1 MLATIFTAFFACA
14 ETDGTA
20 RAVTPEIKTP
30 VSVRGTVTDVFFD
43 PVDTAFVFLVL
54 DRGGHISYISAQT
67 SDAAA
72 TLKSF
77 QPFIGREVVVS
88 GLEFEV
94 PPKRNR
100 TVMKRQIGIN
110 SATDISF
117 ADKSEKD
124 PFAVPALDDKSLS
137 LDSIQSAGPRKA
149 VGRVIARWSKN
160 RVIIK
165 KTNGDTLMAEF
176 RDGIPL
182 PNMGE
187 TIEVSGTPETD
198 LYRIHLL
205 RAVWR
210 KSEIA
215 RGNTAAHETAAT
227 SKETPIKSLF
237 WLYGRYII
245 YPKFYGQLLTVK
257 GTLKD
262 YIADET
268 GERRLLLAADGF
280 SVQIDCSNARES
292 ISGIEVGSVVSA
304 TGVCVLE
311 SDFWRPSAPLPK
323 IKSLFL
329 AARSNADIVVLRRP
343 PWWTPARLLIAI
355 GTLGVLAVTV
365 LIWNILLKKVSDRK
379 GRDLAAARFANS
391 VSELKV
397 RERTRLATELHDS
410 VVQNLTGAI
419 MKLRAADKMFESN
432 PAASRK
438 QLSLAVKTL
447 DSCRDETRNCIWD
460 LRNQALD
467 EPVMDRVL
475 VRTLAPHAGDAKLTV
490 RFAVPRDRLTDN
502 TAHAIICIIRKLV
515 INAVRHGKAKAI
527 QVAGCIDGE
536 RLLFSVKSDGCGF
549 DPATC
554 LGPDDGHFGL
564 QGVQERLE
572 AIGGEIAIVSAPGAG
587 TAISASIAMAKED
600 RQ

>member
-1 MLATIFTAFFACA
+1 MLVTIFTAFFAYA
-14 ETDGTA
+14 KADGT
-20 RAVTPEIKTP
+20 VCTVMPEIKTP

-54 DRGGHISYISAQT
+54 DRGGHISYITSRT

-124 PFAVPALDDKSLS
+124 SFAVPALDVKPLS
-137 LDSIQSAGPRKA
+137 LDSIQSAGHRKA

-160 RVIIK
+160 RVIVKNID
-165 KTNGDTLMAEF
+165 GDTLMAEF

-182 PNMGE
+182 PGMGE
-187 TIEVSGTPETD
+187 MIEVSGTPETD

-210 KSEIA
+210 KAVADCGEC
-215 RGNTAAHETAAT
+215 AAT
-227 SKETPIKSLF
+227 KDTDTPKEMPMKSLF
-237 WLYGRYII
+237 WLYDRYII
-245 YPKFYGQLLTVK
+245 DPKFYGQLLTVK
-257 GTLKD
+257 GTLRD
-262 YIADET
+262 FIADET

-292 ISGIEVGSVVSA
+292 ISDIEVGSVVSA

-311 SDFWRPSAPLPK
+311 SDFWRPSAPFPK

-355 GTLGVLAVTV
+355 GTLAVFAVAV

-410 VVQNLTGAI
+410 VVQILTGAI

-490 RFAVPRDRLTDN
+490 RFAVPRNRLTDN
-502 TAHAIICIIRKLV
+502 TAHAIICIIRELV

-536 RLLFSVKSDGCGF
+536 RLLFSVKDDGCGF
-549 DPATC
+549 DPMTR
-554 LGPDDGHFGL
+554 LGSDDGHFGL
-564 QGVQERLE
+564 QGVQERIE
-572 AIGGEIAIVSAPGAG
+572 SIGGKVTIVSAPGRG
-587 TAISASIAMAKED
+587 TKISASITMAKEG

>member
-1 MLATIFTAFFACA
+1 MLATIFAAFFACA
-14 ETDGTA
+14 ETDGTV
-20 RAVTPEIKTP
+20 RTVTPEIKTP

-124 PFAVPALDDKSLS
+124 PFAVPALDVKSLS

-160 RVIIK
+160 RVIVKNIA
-165 KTNGDTLMAEF
+165 GDTLMAEF
-176 RDGIPL
+176 RDGVPL
-182 PNMGE
+182 PGMGE
-187 TIEVSGTPETD
+187 MIEVSGTPETD

-210 KSEIA
+210 KAVADCGEC
-215 RGNTAAHETAAT
+215 AAT
-227 SKETPIKSLF
+227 KDTDTPKQTPMKSLF
-237 WLYGRYII
+237 WLNGRYII

-292 ISGIEVGSVVSA
+292 ISDIEVGSVVSA

-311 SDFWRPSAPLPK
+311 SDFWRPSAPFPK

-355 GTLGVLAVTV
+355 GTLAVFAVAV
-365 LIWNILLKKVSDRK
+365 LIWNILLKKISDRK

-410 VVQNLTGAI
+410 VVQILTGAI

-432 PAASRK
+432 PVSSRK
-438 QLSLAVKTL
+438 QLSLAMKTL
-447 DSCRDETRNCIWD
+447 DSCRNETRNCIWD

-475 VRTLAPHAGDAKLTV
+475 VRTLAPHSEDARLTV
-490 RFAVPRDRLTDN
+490 RFAVPRNRLTDN
-502 TAHAIICIIRKLV
+502 TAHAIICIIRELV
-515 INAVRHGKAKAI
+515 INAVRHGKAKNI

-536 RLLFSVKSDGCGF
+536 RLLFSVKDDGCGF
-549 DPATC
+549 DPAAR
-554 LGPDDGHFGL
+554 LGSDDGHFGL
-564 QGVQERLE
+564 QGVQERIE
-572 AIGGEIAIVSAPGAG
+572 SIGGKVTIVSAPGRG
-587 TAISASIAMAKED
+587 TKISASITMAKEG

>member
-215 RGNTAAHETAAT
+215 HGNTAAHETAAT

-292 ISGIEVGSVVSA
+292 ISDIEVGSVVSA

-397 RERTRLATELHDS
+397 RERTCLATELHDS

-536 RLLFSVKSDGCGF
+536 RLLFSVKDDGCGF

>member
-1 MLATIFTAFFACA
+1 M
-14 ETDGTA
+14 
-20 RAVTPEIKTP
+20 
-30 VSVRGTVTDVFFD
+30 
-43 PVDTAFVFLVL
+43 
-54 DRGGHISYISAQT
+54 
-67 SDAAA
+67 
-72 TLKSF
+72 
-77 QPFIGREVVVS
+77 
-88 GLEFEV
+88 
-94 PPKRNR
+94 
-100 TVMKRQIGIN
+100 
-110 SATDISF
+110 
-117 ADKSEKD
+117 
-124 PFAVPALDDKSLS
+124 
-137 LDSIQSAGPRKA
+137 
-149 VGRVIARWSKN
+149 
-160 RVIIK
+160 
-165 KTNGDTLMAEF
+165 MAEF
-176 RDGIPL
+176 RDGTTL
-182 PNMGE
+182 PQVGDN
-187 TIEVSGTPETD
+187 IEVAGTPVTD
-198 LYRIHLL
+198 LYRAHLT
-205 RAVWR
+205 RAFWR
-210 KSEIA
+210 KAAPAKPFAPE
-215 RGNTAAHETAAT
+215 NTLSVPLT
-227 SKETPIKSLF
+227 KLF
-237 WLYGRYII
+237 VNNERFILNPRYYGRPI
-245 YPKFYGQLLTVK
+245 TVK
-257 GTLKD
+257 GRVREFVT
-262 YIADET
+262 DES
-268 GERRLLLAADGF
+268 GGRRLLLEDGGLT
-280 SVQIDCSNARES
+280 VQIDCSDAPEAIGNV
-292 ISGIEVGSVVSA
+292 EVGSLVSA
-304 TGVCVLE
+304 AGICVIDSE
-311 SDFWRPSAPLPK
+311 FWSPAVPFPRNK
-323 IKSLFL
+323 NLFIV
-329 AARSNADIVVLRRP
+329 ARGNADLQILERP

-355 GTLGVLAVTV
+355 GTLAVFAVAV

-502 TAHAIICIIRKLV
+502 TAHAIICIIRELV

-536 RLLFSVKSDGCGF
+536 SLLFSVKDDGCGF

-572 AIGGEIAIVSAPGAG
+572 AIGGEITIVSAPGAG